1 MKKIGLYF
9 GSFNP
14 IHIGHLII
22 AEYFANQS
30 DFDEIWLVVSPHNP
44 LKQQNELA
52 PDFHR
57 LEMVKMAIGDNP
69 ILKACDFEFH
79 LNKPSYT
86 IHTLDALRI
95 KYPDHLFSMI
105 CGQDTINSIHLWK
118 DFNKILDATP
128 VFVFP
133 RFTAADS
140 TSFSPSYKHKISLV
154 TAPRIEISSTQI
166 RNLVLTGKSARYLL
180 TPEVIQYIQANN
192 LYSEKT

>member
-79 LNKPSYT
+79 LSKPSYT
-86 IHTLDALRI
+86 IQTLDAL
-95 KYPDHLFSMI
+95 KVEYPDHQFSMI

-118 DFNKILDATP
+118 DFNKILDAFP
-128 VFVFP
+128 IFVFP
-133 RFTAADS
+133 RFAAVDS
-140 TSFSPSYKHKISLV
+140 TSFPPSEKHKICLMK
-154 TAPRIEISSTQI
+154 APRIEI
-166 RNLVLTGKSARYLL
+166 
-180 TPEVIQYIQANN
+180 
-192 LYSEKT
+192 